1 MFGDLEK
8 SRTIAYSAAFIGL
21 ITIGGW
27 VSVPLGSIPFT
38 LQTLFVLLSGTVM
51 RRYAVIPVTA
61 YILLGALGLP
71 VFHNGTSGL
80 GVILGPTG
88 GYMIGFIFA
97 ALFTGLAYEHTTP
110 VIRITG
116 LVAGTLAIYICGV
129 AWIIYSTGLGIPV
142 AVAAGALPF
151 IPGDIIKAA
160 AAYLVS
166 RRLS

>member
-1 MFGDLEK
+1 MFGNLEK

-27 VSVPLGSIPFT
+27 ISVPLGSIPFT

-51 RRYAVIPVTA
+51 RRFAVLPVTA

-97 ALFTGLAYEHTTP
+97 ALFVGLAYEYTSP
-110 VIRITG
+110 IIRIAG
-116 LVAGTLAIYICGV
+116 LTVGTLAIYICGV
-129 AWIIYSTGLGIPV
+129 AWIVHSTGLGI
-142 AVAAGALPF
+142 AVAIAAGVLPF

-160 AAYLVS
+160 AAYLVA
-166 RRLS
+166 RRLP

>member
-1 MFGDLEK
+1 MFGNLEK

-21 ITIGGW
+21 ITLGGW

-51 RRYAVIPVTA
+51 RRKAVIPVTA

-97 ALFTGLAYEHTTP
+97 ALFVGLTYEHASS
-110 VIRITG
+110 VIRIAG
-116 LVAGTLAIYICGV
+116 LTAATLAIYLCGV
-129 AWIIYSTGLGIPV
+129 AWIVYSTGLAIPI
-142 AVAAGALPF
+142 AVAAGVLPF
-151 IPGDIIKAA
+151 VPGDIIKAG
-160 AAYLVS
+160 AAYLIA
-166 RRLS
+166 RRLP